1 MYIARTLIAIGLL
14 AASIVVAAHFILTP
28 FYQDTM
34 DIDRMWFV
42 LNWVMA
48 VAAVIAL
55 IVNYHRYRVTDAQSA
70 DGVVNRQYLQVTVAL
85 FASLTLVIWFF
96 WNWFDDLTIGSGSQ
110 SDIRLIMWSIIDPL
124 FVLVTGATGLHVWR
138 FGRPK

>member
-1 MYIARTLIAIGLL
+1 MIIARTLVAAGLML
-14 AASIVVAAHFILTP
+14 VSVVVAAHFILSP

-42 LNWVMA
+42 LNWFMA
-48 VAAVIAL
+48 VAVVIAL
-55 IVNYHRYRVTDAQSA
+55 IVNYHRFKATGGDSG
-70 DGVVNRQYLQVTVAL
+70 DGPVDRQYLRVSVAL

-96 WNWFDDLTIGSGSQ
+96 WNWFDDLTVASGSQ
-110 SDIRLIMWSIIDPL
+110 SDTRLVMWAFIDPL

-138 FGRPK
+138 FGRST